1 MKNNHIE
8 KCICSCEQIECLQ
21 QGMPI
26 LMPLQSE
33 NQWIIECHFCGRG
46 GGMEFKSPYLAI
58 KHWNKFQ
65 AHLKDIESNGLFEH
79 DKEGE

>member
-8 KCICSCEQIECLQ
+8 QCICASEQIESLKR
-21 QGMPI
+21 GMPI

-33 NQWIIECHFCGRG
+33 KEWTIKCPNCGRG
-46 GGMEFKSPYLAI
+46 GCMEFKSPYLAI